1 MKLSEFIALSE
12 DQKRSTVLKKGVVLA
27 KRLIENQV
35 VFLFQLQEYY
45 VEIYCCSQSKDV
57 MQFIAFNNTRQLAPY
72 LEGIPISQFIKT
84 DK

>member
-1 MKLSEFIALSE
+1 MKLSEFIALNE

-45 VEIYCCSQSKDV
+45 VEIYCCSKSKDV
-57 MQFIAFNNTRQLAPY
+57 MQYMAFQNTRQLAPY
-72 LEGIPISQFIKT
+72 LEGISINQLINKSK
-84 DK
+84 